1 MKKILAR
8 LIEFRDSRNWSQFH
22 TPENL
27 AKSIVIESSELLV
40 NYQFGED
47 SFDVNN
53 VQDELADIMGYCL
66 LLADHYGLNIE
77 TIMNQKIDKNEK
89 KYPVDKAYNTAKKYT
104 KL

>member
-1 MKKILAR
+1 MKKIIKR